1 MIWGVRFMK
10 RKILIVEDYEDS
22 RQFMKVLVESY
33 GYQVIEAADGLE
45 AIESLKSQFPDL
57 ILMDMA
63 MPVMD
68 GITATKV
75 IRKDKKGADIPII
88 AVTAHGKQFY
98 EKAIEAGCNDLITK
112 PVDFDSLESILNQ
125 YLEQ

>member
-1 MIWGVRFMK
+1 MK
-10 RKILIVEDYEDS
+10 RKILIVEDYEDA
-22 RQFMKVLVESY
+22 RLFMKFLVESY

-45 AIESLKSQFPDL
+45 AIESIKAQFPDL

-68 GITATKV
+68 GIAATKA
-75 IRKDKKGADIPII
+75 IRKFKYGTEVPII

-125 YLEQ
+125 YLEN

>member
-1 MIWGVRFMK
+1 MK